1 MQPQKQ
7 LFPPMPPIGR
17 AEPFYSNLVRQAD
30 AQGNVFGHEAAKV
43 GQYINLGLDPN
54 LDWPAKVRY
63 FNHALKR
70 HCVAQNSS
78 IARLLDF
85 YEELTDLVRKHAGL
99 EALRIAS
106 AEDDRYARR
115 VNEGVHRAFIKAEA
129 QIFFSKIIPADDKR
143 PDWFFEEDWQHLK
156 LLAKQ
161 WI

>member
-1 MQPQKQ
+1 MPAQNQ
-7 LFPPMPPIGR
+7 LFPEMPPIGR
-17 AEPFYSNLVRQAD
+17 AEPFYSNLVRKAD
-30 AQGNVFGHEAAKV
+30 SEGNVFAHEAAKV
-43 GQYINLGLDPN
+43 GQYINLGLDPA

-85 YEELTDLVRKHAGL
+85 YEDLADLVRKHAGL

-115 VNEGVHRAFIKAEA
+115 LSEGVHRASIKVEA
-129 QIFFSKIIPADDKR
+129 QLFFSKMLPADDKR
-143 PDWFFEEDWQHLK
+143 PDWFFEEDWQQLK
-156 LLAKQ
+156 LLSKQ